1 MKYCFFVL
9 TFFLISLS
17 AYADDQKV
25 YGDYASLKIED
36 DVKWIEETSIQ
47 PENYIG
53 QIFLVKKDNSSIPFF
68 APVLVPI
75 ISEEEPTVKK
85 SILIKSSKEGSV
97 SFLELFK
104 VSGQKESVYQFQIVN
119 SKKWSANTRS
129 PEYIKAVSGFR
140 NDPTTSGIFES
151 TEYVGVVMVTGV
163 VAKKIWYKAYKKD
176 GWSGG
181 GTYYVKID
189 GSNYSSSEDYEE
201 TIKYGLLLRPIS
213 GFGYSLPKA
222 IVNAK
227 QVNDIGDKA
236 KLDAPIT
243 KSLNQGVQSFVNDKV
258 LAEHPILK
266 NEF

>member
-1 MKYCFFVL
+1 MKFHLFVQSLFF
-9 TFFLISLS
+9 ISLL
-17 AYADDQKV
+17 AFADDQKV

-53 QIFLVKKDNSSIPFF
+53 QIFLVKRDNSTIPFF

-104 VSGQKESVYQFQIVN
+104 VSGQKESVYQFQIIN
-119 SKKWSANTRS
+119 SKKWAANTRS
-129 PEYIKAVSGFR
+129 QEYIKAVSNFR
-140 NDPTTSGIFES
+140 NDPTTSGIFDS

-176 GWSGG
+176 GWNGS

-189 GSNYSSSEDYEE
+189 GSSYSSSEDYEE
-201 TIKYGLLLRPIS
+201 TTKYGLLLRPIS
-213 GFGYSLPKA
+213 GFGHILPKT

-227 QVNDIGDKA
+227 QVNDIGDNA
-236 KLDAPIT
+236 KLDVST
-243 KSLNQGVQSFVNDKV
+243 TNSLSKGIKTFINS
-258 LAEHPILK
+258 K
-266 NEF
+266 NLDAF